1 MKKQNKPDYYN
12 DVMRIVRNYVEYGY
26 YKKEPKKAATAIR
39 RKYKE
44 KTLED
49 CLETFNRGC
58 EVYQQAISFV
68 DEHKDFYE
76 DLFRK
81 KEPVRTYSA
90 EEITFFNQHSDF
102 PKELLGSVILFIY
115 NWHHQR

>member
-1 MKKQNKPDYYN
+1 MNKQNKPDDYN
-12 DVMRIVRNYVEYGY
+12 DVMRVVRNYVEYGD

-49 CLETFNRGC
+49 CLKTFNRGC
-58 EVYQQAISFV
+58 EVYQKAILFV
-68 DEHKDFYE
+68 NEHKDFYE
-76 DLFRK
+76 DLFEK
-81 KEPVRTYSA
+81 YEPVRIYSA
-90 EEITFFNQHSDF
+90 EEIAFFNTSPDF
-102 PKELLGSVILFIY
+102 PNELVGGVILFIY